1 MSVDVHSSGR
11 LASASAD
18 RTVRIWKL
26 VVSAEGVPHVRFLS
40 NLAVHENAVNMV
52 RFSPNGQ
59 FLASCSDGTS
69 RWCASSP
76 VSASL
81 AHSPAPLSHRRCDL
95 HFAQGDG
102 RGRVERG
109 SAAQAVWCEF
119 W

>member
-69 RWCASSP
+69 LSVRLLARQC
-76 VSASL
+76 VTCSL
-81 AHSPAPLSHRRCDL
+81 TRPSFP
-95 HFAQGDG
+95 
-102 RGRVERG
+102 
-109 SAAQAVWCEF
+109 
-119 W
+119 